1 MAQVVPVGLPPLAER
16 VTACENTLGTP
27 NASAGLLERVK
38 TVEQSVL
45 GREGSGALPD
55 RVKACED
62 ALGLKPGFAP
72 AGAPP
77 AGEVMN
83 RATSHTPRGSVTHDW
98 VGALT
103 YAASEAHARA
113 RGGRLLTLAE
123 ARAHMGGRPLFP
135 GDDQW
140 CAVAGRDWV
149 QIGSRHHHAGKS
161 HMQQCGG
168 YPPWGDDANNTTYG
182 RPTWNVYA
190 LYMTASVPALERWPT
205 AEVGEEGGGGGLQ
218 SITGTWVPTRLGD
231 WRGCPVGK
239 EARVTTYKYVVQG
252 NGDWVDELYPSH
264 RGHVEPAE
272 ESGLYEGYGVE
283 PGRYPAKW
291 RLQPNGV
298 LVAAWGDQFNVVY
311 YLVREGDPRTATTG
325 GAAHLNN
332 ELNNVARNTDD
343 THRARDLVDQ
353 GADLS
358 STNGEPWH
366 HTPLH
371 QASYHGRYAMAE
383 TLVGLGAPL
392 HLHSNPCG
400 RGRHGTPLELARGGG
415 HHAIAEML
423 KRNGGEEPVA
433 VGGGAA
439 PVTSLDDWVGQSC
452 ESFPNGQPGRIV
464 ETFQFTREGA
474 IYVTTGTFSG
484 RNTYTRHGNKLQHRQ
499 ARHITATLRPN
510 GELAWSHGYG
520 SRIQGGCGGW

>member
-83 RATSHTPRGSVTHDW
+83 RATSHT
-98 VGALT
+98 
-103 YAASEAHARA
+103 
-113 RGGRLLTLAE
+113 
-123 ARAHMGGRPLFP
+123 
-135 GDDQW
+135 
-140 CAVAGRDWV
+140 
-149 QIGSRHHHAGKS
+149 
-161 HMQQCGG
+161 
-168 YPPWGDDANNTTYG
+168 
-182 RPTWNVYA
+182 
-190 LYMTASVPALERWPT
+190 
-205 AEVGEEGGGGGLQ
+205 LQ
-218 SITGTWVPTRLGD
+218 SIAGTWVPTRLDD

-239 EARVTTYKYVVQG
+239 EAFVKTYKYVVQG

-358 STNGEPWH
+358 STNGAPWH

-392 HLHSNPCG
+392 LLHSNPCG
-400 RGRHGTPLELARGGG
+400 RGKHGTPLELARGGG

-423 KRNGGEEPVA
+423 KCNGGAETVVVTQPVA
-433 VGGGAA
+433 R
-439 PVTSLDDWVGQSC
+439 Q
-452 ESFPNGQPGRIV
+452 E
-464 ETFQFTREGA
+464 
-474 IYVTTGTFSG
+474 
-484 RNTYTRHGNKLQHRQ
+484 Q
-499 ARHITATLRPN
+499 ARRRQQA
-510 GELAWSHGYG
+510 ADD
-520 SRIQGGCGGW
+520 GCCC

>member
-1 MAQVVPVGLPPLAER
+1 MAQVVPVGLPPLHER

-27 NASAGLLERVK
+27 NASAGLIERVK

-83 RATSHTPRGSVTHDW
+83 RATSHT
-98 VGALT
+98 
-103 YAASEAHARA
+103 
-113 RGGRLLTLAE
+113 
-123 ARAHMGGRPLFP
+123 
-135 GDDQW
+135 
-140 CAVAGRDWV
+140 
-149 QIGSRHHHAGKS
+149 
-161 HMQQCGG
+161 
-168 YPPWGDDANNTTYG
+168 
-182 RPTWNVYA
+182 
-190 LYMTASVPALERWPT
+190 
-205 AEVGEEGGGGGLQ
+205 LQ
-218 SITGTWVPTRLGD
+218 SIAGTWVPTRLDD

-325 GAAHLNN
+325 GAAHLNH
-332 ELNNVARNTDD
+332 ELNHIARNTDD

-358 STNGEPWH
+358 STNGAPWH

-423 KRNGGEEPVA
+423 TCNGGAEPV
-433 VGGGAA
+433 VVTQPGAA
-439 PVTSLDDWVGQSC
+439 GNLSAQATRGCYVGACCIPIILTCFHITPVGEDELEDCGCTLCFGIPCPWS
-452 ESFPNGQPGRIV
+452 GRI
-464 ETFQFTREGA
+464 QRAGPRRWA
-474 IYVTTGTFSG
+474 G
-484 RNTYTRHGNKLQHRQ
+484 
-499 ARHITATLRPN
+499 RPN
-510 GELAWSHGYG
+510 AADPNNYQIWDFDPTG
-520 SRIQGGCGGW
+520 SCFCGKDGNESPLWCACRVCPG

>member
-83 RATSHTPRGSVTHDW
+83 RATSHT
-98 VGALT
+98 
-103 YAASEAHARA
+103 
-113 RGGRLLTLAE
+113 
-123 ARAHMGGRPLFP
+123 
-135 GDDQW
+135 
-140 CAVAGRDWV
+140 
-149 QIGSRHHHAGKS
+149 
-161 HMQQCGG
+161 
-168 YPPWGDDANNTTYG
+168 
-182 RPTWNVYA
+182 
-190 LYMTASVPALERWPT
+190 
-205 AEVGEEGGGGGLQ
+205 LQ
-218 SITGTWVPTRLGD
+218 SIAGTWVPTRLDD

-272 ESGLYEGYGVE
+272 DSGLYEGYGVE

-311 YLVREGDPRTATTG
+311 YLVREGDPRTARPG

-332 ELNNVARNTDD
+332 ELNDVARNTDD

-358 STNGEPWH
+358 STNGAPWH

-400 RGRHGTPLELARGGG
+400 RGTHGTPLELARGGG
-415 HHAIAEML
+415 HHAIAKML
-423 KRNGGEEPVA
+423 ECNGGVEPVA
-433 VGGGAA
+433 VGGEENWARIWCPIAGHPDMDQGAYHE
-439 PVTSLDDWVGQSC
+439 PIGLCCYTTRRYEHDRPDEEIGGNCICLPLVTACWIGTLC
-452 ESFPNGQPGRIV
+452 YQPCGCICAHQVPWLGDCPCSEQRVTKHFV
-464 ETFQFTREGA
+464 EK
-474 IYVTTGTFSG
+474 YPHLVTKGP
-484 RNTYTRHGNKLQHRQ
+484 
-499 ARHITATLRPN
+499 ARMER
-510 GELAWSHGYG
+510 
-520 SRIQGGCGGW
+520 